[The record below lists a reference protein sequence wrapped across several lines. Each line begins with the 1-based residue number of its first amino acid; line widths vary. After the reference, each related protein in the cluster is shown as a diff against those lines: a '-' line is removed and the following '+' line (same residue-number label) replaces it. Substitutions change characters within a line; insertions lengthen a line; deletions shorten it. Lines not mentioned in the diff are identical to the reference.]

1 MKKKRFVLWPVL
13 FVVVV
18 LATTTFFMSCYRDYY
33 INFHVV
39 LTSQDGDET
48 VYDVSVPIDKTATL
62 TVVYRHSVIRLD
74 VRDIIKVDRE
84 GFHALWSELPD
95 FGAGLPAE
103 SSVEVATI
111 TDMSTS
117 YKVKVTGKRDF
128 NHLSYLMVPFNRY
141 RFYVDGKLVLMPDV
155 KDTGRVFITLE
166 RGCLLWHKGN

>member
-1 MKKKRFVLWPVL
+1 MVL

-18 LATTTFFMSCYRDYY
+18 LATTTFFMLCCRDYY
-33 INFHVV
+33 VNFHVV
-39 LTSQDGDET
+39 LTGKNGDTT

-62 TVVYRHSVIRLD
+62 TIVYRHSVIRLD
-74 VRDIIKVDRE
+74 VKDIVKVDRE

-111 TDMSTS
+111 TNMSTS
-117 YKVKVTGKRDF
+117 YKVEVTGKRDF
-128 NHLSYLMVPFNRY
+128 NRLSYLMIPFNRY
-141 RFYVDGKLVLMPDV
+141 RFYVDGNLVLMPDV
-155 KDTGRVFITLE
+155 KGTGRVVITLE

>member
-1 MKKKRFVLWPVL
+1 MKKKRFLLWITL

-18 LATTTFFMSCYRDYY
+18 LTTTTFLMLCCCDYY
-33 INFHVV
+33 INFYVV
-39 LTSQDGDET
+39 LTGQEGDTT
-48 VYDVSVPIDKTATL
+48 VYDVSVPIDDTATL
-62 TVVYRHSVIRLD
+62 TIVYRHSVIRLD

-111 TDMSTS
+111 TDMSTN
-117 YKVKVTGKRDF
+117 YKVEVTGKRDF
-128 NHLSYLMVPFNRY
+128 KRLSYLMIPFNRY
-141 RFYVDGKLVLMPDV
+141 RFYVNGNLVLMPDV
-155 KDTGRVFITLE
+155 NGTGIVVITLE

>member
-1 MKKKRFVLWPVL
+1 M

-18 LATTTFFMSCYRDYY
+18 LATTTFFMLCYSSYY
-33 INFHVV
+33 INFHVT
-39 LTSQDGDET
+39 LTGQEGDAT

-62 TVVYRHSVIRLD
+62 TIVYRHSVIRLD
-74 VRDIIKVDRE
+74 VKDIIKVDRR

-103 SSVEVATI
+103 SGVEVATI

-128 NHLSYLMVPFNRY
+128 NRLAYLMIPFNRY
-141 RFYVDGKLVLMPDV
+141 RFYVDDNLVLMPDV
-155 KDTGRVFITLE
+155 KGTGKVVITLE